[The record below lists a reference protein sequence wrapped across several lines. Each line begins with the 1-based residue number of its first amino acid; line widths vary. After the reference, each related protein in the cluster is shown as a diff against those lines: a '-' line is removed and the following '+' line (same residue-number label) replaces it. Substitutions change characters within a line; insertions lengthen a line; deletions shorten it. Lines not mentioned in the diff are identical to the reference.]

1 MMRALHLGHVRA
13 LLASPWHAAFIGL
26 ALGIGAGLLL
36 WPGVALEWKLYAAV
50 HGVCGQV
57 HNVELGGLQLPLC
70 ARNTGIYG
78 SVGLT
83 VLSLWLTGRGRA
95 TALPH
100 ISLLLT
106 LVGLGAAMAFD
117 GFNSLLRDLGLP
129 HAYQPWNPLRTLTGI
144 GAGVGLGTVMVW
156 MFNQT
161 LRADPDETQPIMR
174 WRDLAATLGLGLVML
189 TLMYRD
195 GAVGFWPIA
204 IIAWSGLVGV
214 LFSII
219 MIMTGLALGYERRV
233 FRLTQLARPAT
244 IALVLTGV
252 LLAVMA
258 ALRFAIDP
266 ADAALR

>member
-1 MMRALHLGHVRA
+1 MRASHIDQFRA
-13 LLASPWHAAFIGL
+13 LFASPWQPIFIGL

-36 WPGVALEWKLYAAV
+36 WPGFALEWKLYAAV
-50 HGVCGQV
+50 HGVCGQL

-78 SVGLT
+78 SVSLT
-83 VLSLWLTGRGRA
+83 VLYLHFAGRSRA
-95 TALPH
+95 TALPRVGVLVT
-100 ISLLLT
+100 LLL
-106 LVGLGAAMAFD
+106 LGAMMAFD

-161 LRADPDETQPIMR
+161 LRADPDEAQPIMR

-189 TLMYRD
+189 TMMYQNI
-195 GAVGFWPIA
+195 AIGFWPIA
-204 IIAWSGLVGV
+204 ITAWSGLVGV
-214 LFSII
+214 LFSILTI
-219 MIMTGLALGYERRV
+219 MAGLALGYERRV
-233 FRLTQLARPAT
+233 IRLAQLVRPAT
-244 IALVLTGV
+244 IALISTGI
-252 LLAVMA
+252 LLAALA
-258 ALRFAIDP
+258 AVRFAIDP

>member
-1 MMRALHLGHVRA
+1 MRALHFGHVRA
-13 LLASPWHAAFIGL
+13 LLATPWHSTFIGL

-36 WPGVALEWKLYAAV
+36 WPGIALEWKLYAAV

-57 HNVELGGLQLPLC
+57 HNVELGGFQLPLC

-83 VLSLWLTGRGRA
+83 VLYLWLAGRSRA

-100 ISLLLT
+100 IGLLLT

-144 GAGVGLGTVMVW
+144 GAGVGLGAVMVW
-156 MFNQT
+156 IFNQT
-161 LRADPDETQPIMR
+161 LRADPDETQPVMR
-174 WRDLAATLGLGLVML
+174 WRDLAVTLGLGLLMVAM
-189 TLMYRD
+189 MYRD
-195 GAVGFWPIA
+195 VAIGFWPIA

-214 LFSII
+214 LFSI
-219 MIMTGLALGYERRV
+219 MTIMTGLALGYERRIS
-233 FRLTQLARPAT
+233 RLAQLARPAT
-244 IALVLTGV
+244 IALVMTGV
-252 LLAVMA
+252 LLAAMA

-266 ADAALR
+266 ADAALQ